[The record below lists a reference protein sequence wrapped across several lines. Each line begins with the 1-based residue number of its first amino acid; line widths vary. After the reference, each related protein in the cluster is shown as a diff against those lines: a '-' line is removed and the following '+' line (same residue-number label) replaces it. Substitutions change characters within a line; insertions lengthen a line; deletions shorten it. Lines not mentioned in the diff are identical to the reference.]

1 MRAAHASEVPFMQR
15 RENPEQEVAKA
26 ESAQPHVR
34 ESGHAVLES
43 IERSEALPATVS
55 ATEAFEG
62 VMGAL
67 VQRLP
72 AVQASLFVERHLPR
86 GLSSLLERDAEEAL
100 EDGVEGDLAD
110 YVDEVAGKLELSSE
124 PARELID
131 VVIGSLR
138 LLMSAE
144 EVDSIA
150 NELSPQ
156 LAKMWVEAS
165 RVPGAPSAS
174 GTP

>member
-1 MRAAHASEVPFMQR
+1 MQR
-15 RENPEQEVAKA
+15 RENPRHEVAKRA
-26 ESAQPHVR
+26 RSSEQVSPHTR
-34 ESGHAVLES
+34 EGGHAVLEK
-43 IERSEALPATVS
+43 IERSESLPATVS
-55 ATEAFEG
+55 ATDAFESVIG
-62 VMGAL
+62 SL

-72 AVQASLFVERHLPR
+72 AEQAALFVERHLPR
-86 GLSSLLERDAEEAL
+86 ELSLLLERDAEEAL

-110 YVDEVAGKLELSSE
+110 YVDEVAGKLEIE
-124 PARELID
+124 QAQARELID

-144 EVDSIA
+144 EVDSVA

-156 LAKMWVEAS
+156 LAKMWIEAS
-165 RVPGAPSAS
+165 RVPGAPGYS

>member
-1 MRAAHASEVPFMQR
+1 MHHHG
-15 RENPEQEVAKA
+15 NPIHQG
-26 ESAQPHVR
+26 
-34 ESGHAVLES
+34 GHAVLES
-43 IERSEALPATVS
+43 IERSEALPASIS
-55 ATEAFEG
+55 ATEAFET
-62 VMGAL
+62 VMGSL

-72 AVQASLFVERHLPR
+72 AEQAASFVERHLPR
-86 GLSSLLERDAEEAL
+86 ELSSLLERDAEEAL

-110 YVDEVAGKLELSSE
+110 YVDEVAGKLELANE
-124 PARELID
+124 PARELVD

-138 LLMSAE
+138 ILMSAE

-156 LAKMWVEAS
+156 LAKMWIEAS
-165 RVPGAPSAS
+165 RVPGAPIAS